1 VRRQRRTD
9 EGDDSSV
16 LGTAGWLFADLM
28 LGLAVIFLA
37 MNLVGR
43 DGDGKTSKPV
53 APTTTTTTTVPKPVA
68 LQTTS
73 QGIDFAGASGRDAK
87 SLSDQVLFET
97 ANRGKNARVGFAI
110 FWGCGRTTGAG
121 AKLAAEV
128 AKKLNTVPAIKN
140 LFGSTP
146 ANRTYGDTG
155 CPAGDA
161 RVELWFYA

>member
-1 VRRQRRTD
+1 MRRQRRTD

-28 LGLAVIFLA
+28 LGLAVVFLA

-68 LQTTS
+68 LQTTP
-73 QGIDFAGASGRDAK
+73 QRIDFAGASGRDAK

-97 ANRGKNARVGFAI
+97 ANRGKNARVGFALV
-110 FWGCGRTTGAG
+110 WGCGASPGVG
-121 AKLAAEV
+121 KSLAER
-128 AKKLNTVPAIKN
+128 IKVDLVTAPDLRR
-140 LFGSTP
+140 LFGPVDPRAYWDGQCGS
-146 ANRTYGDTG
+146 
-155 CPAGDA
+155 GDA
-161 RVELWFYA
+161 YVELWFYA